1 MKKGFVLINNSGVGG
16 AERRFAISFLYL
28 FEQDKEVYLIIN
40 FRLYNL
46 LKGVGL
52 LPDNKNIVILK
63 DIIGRFVDQIEERFS
78 LSALS
83 GLFFYIKKV
92 DYIFF
97 AFKTWLFFRKE
108 TISVAHLILG
118 GAYVGLPLFLN
129 KEIRVVISV
138 VCPLKR
144 MVGSIIGLY
153 LYLWALRRADIIDAL
168 STGIKT
174 DLLSYGLQN
183 GRIVISPGSFTDI
196 ERYFPAHKK
205 KDWVVYAGRFHT
217 DKNPL
222 LFVDAIPSVISS
234 FPGARFYI
242 LGEGYLETDV
252 RNRIREL
259 GISTSVEVKFLS
271 DIGEV
276 IRFSRVFVSIQREE
290 NYPSQS
296 LLEAM
301 ACENAIIATDV
312 GETRRLVDEKTGIL
326 IKEDANELAYAII
339 ELLNNPDRSNRMGK
353 CAREMVLR
361 EHNPEV
367 FMRYLA
373 DLYGK
378 KWQGTSV

>member
-16 AERRFAISFLYL
+16 AERRFARSFLYL
-28 FEQDKEVYLIIN
+28 LEQDKEVYLIIN

-46 LKGVGL
+46 LKDAGL
-52 LPDNKNIVILK
+52 LPDNENIIILK
-63 DIIGRFVDQIEERFS
+63 DIIGRLFDRIEERFS
-78 LSALS
+78 LTILS

-97 AFKTWLFFRKE
+97 AFKTWSFFRKE

-118 GAYVGLPLFLN
+118 GTYVGLPLFLH

-138 VCPLKR
+138 VSPLKR
-144 MVGSIIGLY
+144 MVGSIVGLY
-153 LYLWALRRADIIDAL
+153 LYLWALRRAYIIDAL
-168 STGIKT
+168 STGIKI
-174 DLLSYGLQN
+174 DLLSYGLPN
-183 GRIVISPGSFTDI
+183 GIIAVSPGSFTDI
-196 ERYFPAHKK
+196 RRYFPARDKR
-205 KDWVVYAGRFHT
+205 DWVVYAGRFIAT
-217 DKNPL
+217 KNPL

-234 FPGARFYI
+234 FPSARFYI
-242 LGEGYLETDV
+242 LGDGYMEADIL
-252 RNRIREL
+252 NRMREL
-259 GISTSVEVKFLS
+259 GISKSVEVKFLS
-271 DIGEV
+271 DVVGV
-276 IRFSRVFVSIQREE
+276 IRFSRVFVSVQREE

-312 GETRRLVDEKTGIL
+312 GETRRLVNEKTGIL
-326 IKEDANELAYAII
+326 IKEDAGELAHAII

-353 CAREMVLR
+353 CAREIVLT
-361 EHNPEV
+361 EHSPEV

-378 KWQGTSV
+378 NMTG